1 MYVLIFYCLV
11 LSSHYLWTVVD
22 LIIDV
27 LQTVVSS
34 FYEAVTYM
42 YLENCI
48 LHKLT
53 KENNVKTV
61 DVFMSCQRVVKCCL

>member
-11 LSSHYLWTVVD
+11 LSSHYLWTVVV

-48 LHKLT
+48 LH
-53 KENNVKTV
+53 
-61 DVFMSCQRVVKCCL
+61 